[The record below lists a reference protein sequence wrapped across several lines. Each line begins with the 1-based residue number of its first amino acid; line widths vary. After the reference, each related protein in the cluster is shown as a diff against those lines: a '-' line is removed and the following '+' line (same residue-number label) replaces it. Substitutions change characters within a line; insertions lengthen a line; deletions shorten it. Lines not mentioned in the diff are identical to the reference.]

1 MKLSKSPRA
10 SIAKVLLA
18 DYDQE
23 VTVFT
28 EAIDKLIKGSPTE
41 DIPTALLPADKHSN
55 TINKPTI
62 VFFQLTNCN
71 TMYLKC

>member
-28 EAIDKLIKGSPTE
+28 EAIDKLIKGSLTE
-41 DIPTALLPADKHSN
+41 DIPTALLLADKHSY
-55 TINKPTI
+55 TINKTNNC
-62 VFFQLTNCN
+62 VFFN
-71 TMYLKC
+71 